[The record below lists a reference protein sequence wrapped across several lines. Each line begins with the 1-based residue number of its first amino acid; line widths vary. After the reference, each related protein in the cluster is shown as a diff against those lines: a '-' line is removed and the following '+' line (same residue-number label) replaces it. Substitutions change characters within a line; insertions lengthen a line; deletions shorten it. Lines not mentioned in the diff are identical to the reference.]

1 MHVNH
6 DWAFVAT
13 VDLGCPKIEA
23 QAVFA
28 DYCGCTT
35 MEHKRLFIP
44 VREILSLAI
53 ETSGVLDR
61 TNLTILQSTTNSG
74 PGFRTGRRPE
84 ALFTSGAS
92 AIGHAFEN
100 VHAFR
105 RKPRIFPA
113 VVSATVLSEAI
124 TLLFPQLVAANA
136 LGEASGLRCA
146 SALRDKMA
154 EPVNAAP
161 AVATLQ
167 RNERRSL
174 EYGASWRPS

>member
-1 MHVNH
+1 MY
-6 DWAFVAT
+6 T
-13 VDLGCPKIEA
+13 P
-23 QAVFA
+23 
-28 DYCGCTT
+28 
-35 MEHKRLFIP
+35 
-44 VREILSLAI
+44 
-53 ETSGVLDR
+53 
-61 TNLTILQSTTNSG
+61 
-74 PGFRTGRRPE
+74 
-84 ALFTSGAS
+84 
-92 AIGHAFEN
+92 
-100 VHAFR
+100 FR

-154 EPVNAAP
+154 EPANPAP

-174 EYGASWRPS
+174 EQGASWRLVVFRQRHCSCILIVPFPHPSASKTQVQA